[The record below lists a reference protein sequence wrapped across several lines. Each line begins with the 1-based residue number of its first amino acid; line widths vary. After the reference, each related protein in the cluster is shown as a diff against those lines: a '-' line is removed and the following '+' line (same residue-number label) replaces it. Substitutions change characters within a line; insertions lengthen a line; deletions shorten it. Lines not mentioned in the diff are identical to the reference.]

1 MESTVV
7 VPELLS
13 LSSGLQSIS
22 CVVHVLVRF
31 CLVGQ
36 LRAKCPCSPQLK
48 HAPCI
53 PRWVRALSTL
63 ATFPLCEPLP
73 CPLQF
78 PLSAL
83 VQSRSI
89 GTG

>member
-7 VPELLS
+7 VPESLS
-13 LSSGLQSIS
+13 LSSGLQLIS
-22 CVVHVLVRF
+22 CAVRILVRF

-36 LRAKCPCSPQLK
+36 LQAKCPCSPQLK

-53 PRWVRALSTL
+53 PLWAQVSSTL

-73 CPLQF
+73 QPLQF
-78 PLSAL
+78 PLGAL
-83 VQSRSI
+83 V
-89 GTG
+89 

>member
-7 VPELLS
+7 VPELLL
-13 LSSGLQSIS
+13 LSSGLQSMS
-22 CVVHVLVRF
+22 CVVHILVHF

-36 LRAKCPCSPQLK
+36 SQVKCPCSPQLK

-53 PRWVRALSTL
+53 PRWAQVSLTL

-73 CPLQF
+73 HPLQF
-78 PLSAL
+78 PLGTL

>member
-1 MESTVV
+1 MLT
-7 VPELLS
+7 
-13 LSSGLQSIS
+13 
-22 CVVHVLVRF
+22 CF

-48 HAPCI
+48 HAPWI
-53 PRWVRALSTL
+53 PLRVQVSSTQ

-73 CPLQF
+73 HPLQF
-78 PLSAL
+78 PRGAL